1 MWGQSGKNRARRPA
15 ERKDHCSARI
25 LSTNRRVG
33 FPDDNIS
40 TKPSY
45 SEHPKAT
52 DSNLGAHTYAGNAE
66 GKVIVSI
73 HSSQELPIIC
83 ICVFSGNSLAW
94 YWYASDC
101 QHQVRWIFY
110 SEDPKSF
117 MEKRIDCPELS
128 RIFGAFRCVRGSIR
142 ERAVAI
148 AAHSQVSTMWCAIAL
163 RLLRVPTP
171 LLSFS
176 FHFSGLPTGIRRALL
191 SWALV

>member
-33 FPDDNIS
+33 FPDDNIG

-117 MEKRIDCPELS
+117 MEKRLIALS
-128 RIFGAFRCVRGSIR
+128 SVEFS
-142 ERAVAI
+142 ERSDA
-148 AAHSQVSTMWCAIAL
+148 SEDRFVSVQL
-163 RLLRVPTP
+163 RLLRTVRLARCGAP
-171 LLSFS
+171 LHCVCFACQRHCYRSHSTFLGCQLE
-176 FHFSGLPTGIRRALL
+176 SGAR
-191 SWALV
+191 S